1 MMPLLFIAL
10 SFFTASAANNI
21 MEFDELDRDSIC
33 IIRLTDRATQ
43 ETCICVIEPDA
54 LATEKITIL
63 PEHCSKNC
71 VLWDFYS
78 HPQFEKS
85 RNRLTHCSD
94 NESNQII
101 LSIEFSKNT
110 ATVAVS
116 LDNSLKF
123 EDAIIVSLEAIAS
136 LIDDAV
142 TLAMQSQQTPTG
154 GDPEDPEP
162 TETGTGT
169 GQIQAPYALASEFEA
184 YPDEIP
190 ATIKRSG
197 ATYTDY
203 ARQAYALA
211 LYHYYLLTDYLN
223 SSLNN
228 VKSYFLPNRSH
239 EKNCN
244 R

>member
-1 MMPLLFIAL
+1 MMHLLFIAL
-10 SFFTASAANNI
+10 SFFTACAANDV
-21 MEFDELDRDSIC
+21 MEFDELDRDNIC
-33 IIRLTDRATQ
+33 IIRLKDRATQ
-43 ETCICVIEPDA
+43 EPCICVLEPNA
-54 LATEKITIL
+54 LNTESVNIAR
-63 PEHCSKNC
+63 EQCSTSC
-71 VLWDFYS
+71 ALWDFYARS
-78 HPQFEKS
+78 PRENTC
-85 RNRLTHCSD
+85 NRLTHRSD

-110 ATVAVS
+110 ANIAVS
-116 LDNSLKF
+116 LDNSLEF
-123 EDAIIVSLEAIAS
+123 EDAIIVSLETIAS

-142 TLAMQSQQTPTG
+142 TLAMQSQSTNAAQ
-154 GDPEDPEP
+154 DPEDPEP

-169 GQIQAPYALASEFEA
+169 GQIQAPYSEFEA

-190 ATIKRSG
+190 AVIKRSG

-211 LYHYYLLTDYLN
+211 LYHYYLLADFLD

-228 VKSYFLPNRSH
+228 VKAYFSPNRSY
-239 EKNCN
+239 EKNYN